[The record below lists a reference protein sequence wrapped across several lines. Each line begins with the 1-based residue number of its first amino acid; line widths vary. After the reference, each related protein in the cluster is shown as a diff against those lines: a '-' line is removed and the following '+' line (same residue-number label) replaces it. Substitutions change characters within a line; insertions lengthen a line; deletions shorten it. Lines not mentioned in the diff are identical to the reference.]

1 MTEFDFFLENI
12 PTITDLV
19 IEVQNMTPKDY
30 QKFKFDC
37 IEQTKVLYPSALRFI
52 TNVLIVIDYVLF
64 SKVL

>member
-37 IEQTKVLYPSALRFI
+37 IEQTKACILLHFDS
-52 TNVLIVIDYVLF
+52 
-64 SKVL
+64 

>member
-37 IEQTKVLYPSALRFI
+37 IEQTKAMYPSALRFM
-52 TNVLIVIDYVLF
+52 TNILIIIDYVLF
-64 SKVL
+64 GKVL